1 MTKPIRAYKAF
12 NADLTCRDF
21 QYEIGNSYKM
31 KGKPVLCERGFH
43 ACSTIDGV
51 FYYYPIS
58 ADTRIC
64 EVELSGTIRE
74 RHILEGSYKLVANNI
89 KIIRELTKIKIVR
102 ELTEDEVTKYALDQ
116 FKLKL
121 ESLPLVYAL
130 LTYPNLAPFISDKI
144 LYQLVPFEQKEL
156 AIHGSQDLLKR
167 LLKCGHPSTKQELV
181 RTVPL
186 YPESLQKL
194 ILDTLVK
201 DSLEEVRAK
210 VATYGKKRH
219 RSILMNDVSAIVREQ
234 VALFATKKQLD
245 KMVAQEQNKLVL
257 CAIYKNGTKE
267 QKEIVNDTMSRIYG
281 YNFDNTERND

>member
-1 MTKPIRAYKAF
+1 MKAYKAF
-12 NADLTCRDF
+12 NPDMTCRGF
-21 QYEIGNSYKM
+21 QYEIGKTYAIKEEPIM
-31 KGKPVLCERGFH
+31 CERGFH
-43 ACSTIDGV
+43 ACLSLETV
-51 FYYYPIS
+51 FRYYLPYKKPIL
-58 ADTRIC
+58 C
-64 EVELSGTIRE
+64 EVEVLGDVVHGRFFDDKVVT
-74 RHILEGSYKLVANNI
+74 N
-89 KIIRELTKIKIVR
+89 KIQIVR
-102 ELTEDEVTKYALDQ
+102 ELTEDEVTKYALEQ

-144 LYQLVPFEQKEL
+144 LYQLIPFEQKEL

-201 DSLEEVRAK
+201 DGLEEVRAK
-210 VATYGKKRH
+210 VATYGKNRH
-219 RSILMNDVSAIVREQ
+219 RNILMTDVSPMVREQ
-234 VALFATKKQLD
+234 VALFATKNQLD
-245 KMVAQEQNKLVL
+245 KMVALEQNKLVL

-267 QKEIVNDTMSRIYG
+267 QKAIVNDTMSRIYG
-281 YNFDNTERND
+281 YNFDNTERDD

>member
-1 MTKPIRAYKAF
+1 MKAYKAF
-12 NADLTCRDF
+12 NPDMTCRDF
-21 QYEIGNSYKM
+21 QYEIGKTYEIKEE
-31 KGKPVLCERGFH
+31 PVMCARGFH
-43 ACSTIDGV
+43 ACLNLETV
-51 FYYYPIS
+51 FRYYSPYKKPIL
-58 ADTRIC
+58 C
-64 EVELSGTIRE
+64 EVE
-74 RHILEGSYKLVANNI
+74 ILGDVVHGRFFDDKVVTN
-89 KIIRELTKIKIVR
+89 KIKIVR
-102 ELTEDEVTKYALDQ
+102 ELTEDEVTKYALEQ

-167 LLKCGHPSTKQELV
+167 LLKCGHPSTKQELT

-186 YPESLQKL
+186 YPESTQKV

-201 DSLEEVRAK
+201 DGLEEVRAK

-219 RSILMNDVSAIVREQ
+219 RNILMNDVSAIVREQ

-245 KMVAQEQNKLVL
+245 KMIAIEENKLVL

-267 QKEIVNDTMSRIYG
+267 QKAIVNDTMSRIYG

>member
-1 MTKPIRAYKAF
+1 MKAYKAF
-12 NADLTCRDF
+12 NPDMTCRGF
-21 QYEIGNSYKM
+21 QYEIGKTYEIQGEPIM
-31 KGKPVLCERGFH
+31 CARGFH
-43 ACSTIDGV
+43 ACLNLETV
-51 FYYYPIS
+51 FRYYSPYKKPIL
-58 ADTRIC
+58 C
-64 EVELSGTIRE
+64 EVEVLGDVIHGRFFDDKVVT
-74 RHILEGSYKLVANNI
+74 N
-89 KIIRELTKIKIVR
+89 KIKIVR

-201 DSLEEVRAK
+201 DGLEEVRAK
-210 VATYGKKRH
+210 VATYGKHRH
-219 RSILMNDVSAIVREQ
+219 RNLLMNDVSAMVREQ
-234 VALFATKKQLD
+234 VALFATKNQLD
-245 KMVAQEQNKLVL
+245 KMVAQEQNKFVL

-267 QKEIVNDTMSRIYG
+267 QK
-281 YNFDNTERND
+281 RNRK

>member
-1 MTKPIRAYKAF
+1 MKAYKAF
-12 NADLTCRDF
+12 NPDMTCRGF
-21 QYEIGNSYKM
+21 QYEIGKTYEIQGEPIM
-31 KGKPVLCERGFH
+31 CARGFH
-43 ACSTIDGV
+43 ACLNLETV
-51 FYYYPIS
+51 FRYYSPYKKPIL
-58 ADTRIC
+58 C
-64 EVELSGTIRE
+64 EVEVLGDVIHGGFFDDKVVT
-74 RHILEGSYKLVANNI
+74 N
-89 KIIRELTKIKIVR
+89 KIKIVR

-144 LYQLVPFEQKEL
+144 LYQLIPFEQKAL

-181 RTVPL
+181 RTTPL
-186 YPESLQKL
+186 YPESTQKI

-201 DSLEEVRAK
+201 DGLEEVRAK
-210 VATYGKKRH
+210 VATYGKHHH
-219 RSILMNDVSAIVREQ
+219 RNLLMNDVSTMVREQ

-245 KMVAQEQNKLVL
+245 KMIAIEENKLVL
-257 CAIYKNGTKE
+257 CAIYNNGTKE
-267 QKEIVNDTMSRIYG
+267 HKAIVNEKMNRIYG

>member
-1 MTKPIRAYKAF
+1 MKAYKAF
-12 NADLTCRDF
+12 NPDMTCRGF
-21 QYEIGNSYKM
+21 QYEIGKTYEIKEEPIM
-31 KGKPVLCERGFH
+31 CERGFH
-43 ACSTIDGV
+43 ACLNLETV
-51 FYYYPIS
+51 FRYYSPYKKPIL
-58 ADTRIC
+58 C
-64 EVELSGTIRE
+64 EVEVLGDVVHGRFFDDKVVTN
-74 RHILEGSYKLVANNI
+74 KI
-89 KIIRELTKIKIVR
+89 KIIR
-102 ELTEDEVTKYALDQ
+102 ELTEDEVTKYALEQ

-186 YPESLQKL
+186 YPESTQKV

-201 DSLEEVRAK
+201 DVLEEVRAK
-210 VATYGKKRH
+210 VAIYGKNRH
-219 RSILMNDVSAIVREQ
+219 RNILMNDESAMVREQ

-281 YNFDNTERND
+281 YNFNNTERND

>member
-1 MTKPIRAYKAF
+1 MKAYKAF
-12 NADLTCRDF
+12 NPDMTCRGF
-21 QYEIGNSYKM
+21 QYEIGQTYEIKEEPIM
-31 KGKPVLCERGFH
+31 CARGFH
-43 ACSTIDGV
+43 ACLNLETV
-51 FYYYPIS
+51 FRYYSPYKKPIL
-58 ADTRIC
+58 C
-64 EVELSGTIRE
+64 EVEVLGDVIHGRFFDDKVVT
-74 RHILEGSYKLVANNI
+74 N
-89 KIIRELTKIKIVR
+89 KIKIVR

-167 LLKCGHPSTKQELV
+167 LLKCGHPSTKQELI

-201 DSLEEVRAK
+201 DGLEEVRAK

-219 RSILMNDVSAIVREQ
+219 RNILMTDVSPMVREQ
-234 VALFATKKQLD
+234 VALFATKNQLD

-267 QKEIVNDTMSRIYG
+267 QKAIVNDTMSRIYG

>member
-1 MTKPIRAYKAF
+1 MKAYKAF
-12 NADLTCRDF
+12 NPDMTCRGF
-21 QYEIGNSYKM
+21 QYEIGKTYEIKEEPIM
-31 KGKPVLCERGFH
+31 CARGFH
-43 ACSTIDGV
+43 ACLNLETV
-51 FYYYPIS
+51 FRYYSPYKKPIL
-58 ADTRIC
+58 C
-64 EVELSGTIRE
+64 EVEVLGDVIHGRFFDDKVVT
-74 RHILEGSYKLVANNI
+74 N
-89 KIIRELTKIKIVR
+89 KIKIVR

-194 ILDTLVK
+194 ILDTLMK
-201 DSLEEVRAK
+201 DGLEEVRAK

-219 RSILMNDVSAIVREQ
+219 RNILMTDISPMVREQ
-234 VALFATKKQLD
+234 VALFATKNQLD

-267 QKEIVNDTMSRIYG
+267 QKAIVNDTMSRIYG

>member
-1 MTKPIRAYKAF
+1 MKAYKAF
-12 NADLTCRDF
+12 NPDMTCRGF
-21 QYEIGNSYKM
+21 QYEIGKTYKIKEEPIM
-31 KGKPVLCERGFH
+31 CARGFH
-43 ACSTIDGV
+43 ACLNLETV
-51 FYYYPIS
+51 FRYYSPYKKPIL
-58 ADTRIC
+58 C
-64 EVELSGTIRE
+64 EVEVLGDVIHGRFFDDKVVT
-74 RHILEGSYKLVANNI
+74 N
-89 KIIRELTKIKIVR
+89 KIKIVR

-181 RTVPL
+181 RTTPL
-186 YPESLQKL
+186 YPESTQKI

-201 DSLEEVRAK
+201 DGLEEVRAK

-219 RSILMNDVSAIVREQ
+219 RSILMNDVSAMVREQ
-234 VALFATKKQLD
+234 VALFATKNQLD

-267 QKEIVNDTMSRIYG
+267 QKAIVNDTMSRIYG

>member
-1 MTKPIRAYKAF
+1 MKAYKAF
-12 NADLTCRDF
+12 NPDMTCRGF
-21 QYEIGNSYKM
+21 QYEIGQTYEIKEEPIM
-31 KGKPVLCERGFH
+31 CARGFH
-43 ACSTIDGV
+43 ACLNLETV
-51 FYYYPIS
+51 FRYYSPYKKPIL
-58 ADTRIC
+58 C
-64 EVELSGTIRE
+64 EVEVLGDVIHGRFFDDKVVT
-74 RHILEGSYKLVANNI
+74 N
-89 KIIRELTKIKIVR
+89 KIKIVR

-201 DSLEEVRAK
+201 DGLEEVRAK

-219 RSILMNDVSAIVREQ
+219 RNILMTDVSPMVREQ
-234 VALFATKKQLD
+234 VALFATKNQLD

-267 QKEIVNDTMSRIYG
+267 QKAIVNDTMSRIYG

>member
-1 MTKPIRAYKAF
+1 MKAYKAF
-12 NADLTCRDF
+12 NPDMTCRGF
-21 QYEIGNSYKM
+21 QYEIGKTYEIQGEPIM
-31 KGKPVLCERGFH
+31 CARGFH
-43 ACSTIDGV
+43 ACLNLETV
-51 FYYYPIS
+51 FRYYSPYKKPIL
-58 ADTRIC
+58 C
-64 EVELSGTIRE
+64 EVEVLGDVVHGRFFDDKVVT
-74 RHILEGSYKLVANNI
+74 N
-89 KIIRELTKIKIVR
+89 KIKIVR

-144 LYQLVPFEQKEL
+144 LYQLIPFEQKEL

-201 DSLEEVRAK
+201 DGLEEVRAK

-219 RSILMNDVSAIVREQ
+219 RSILMNDVSAMVREQ
-234 VALFATKKQLD
+234 VALFATKNQLD

>member
-1 MTKPIRAYKAF
+1 MKAYKAF
-12 NADLTCRDF
+12 NPDMTCRGF
-21 QYEIGNSYKM
+21 QYEIGKTYEIKEEPIM
-31 KGKPVLCERGFH
+31 CARGFH
-43 ACSTIDGV
+43 ACLNLETV
-51 FYYYPIS
+51 FRYYSPYKKPIL
-58 ADTRIC
+58 C
-64 EVELSGTIRE
+64 EVEVLGDVVHGRFFDDKVVT
-74 RHILEGSYKLVANNI
+74 N
-89 KIIRELTKIKIVR
+89 KIKIVR
-102 ELTEDEVTKYALDQ
+102 ELTEDKITKYALEQ

-201 DSLEEVRAK
+201 DGLEEVRAK
-210 VATYGKKRH
+210 VAVYGKNRH
-219 RSILMNDVSAIVREQ
+219 RNILMNDVSPMVREQ

-245 KMVAQEQNKLVL
+245 KMIAIEENKLVL
-257 CAIYKNGTKE
+257 CAIYNNGTKE
-267 QKEIVNDTMSRIYG
+267 HKAIVNEKMNRIYG

>member
-1 MTKPIRAYKAF
+1 MKAYKAF
-12 NADLTCRDF
+12 NPDMTCRGF
-21 QYEIGNSYKM
+21 QYEIGKTYKIQGEPIM
-31 KGKPVLCERGFH
+31 CARGFH
-43 ACSTIDGV
+43 ACLNLETV
-51 FYYYPIS
+51 FRYYSPYKKPIL
-58 ADTRIC
+58 C
-64 EVELSGTIRE
+64 EVEVLGDVVHGRFFDDKVVT
-74 RHILEGSYKLVANNI
+74 N
-89 KIIRELTKIKIVR
+89 KIKIVR

-201 DSLEEVRAK
+201 DGLEEVRAK

-219 RSILMNDVSAIVREQ
+219 RSILMNDVSAMVREQ
-234 VALFATKKQLD
+234 VALFATKNQLD

>member
-1 MTKPIRAYKAF
+1 MKAYKAF
-12 NADLTCRDF
+12 NPDMTCRGF
-21 QYEIGNSYKM
+21 QYEIGKTYEIQGEPIM
-31 KGKPVLCERGFH
+31 CARRFH
-43 ACSTIDGV
+43 ACLNLETV
-51 FYYYPIS
+51 FRYYSPYKKPIL
-58 ADTRIC
+58 C
-64 EVELSGTIRE
+64 EVEVLGDVIHGRFFDDKVVT
-74 RHILEGSYKLVANNI
+74 N
-89 KIIRELTKIKIVR
+89 KIKIVR

-201 DSLEEVRAK
+201 DGLEEVRAK
-210 VATYGKKRH
+210 VATYGTKRH
-219 RSILMNDVSAIVREQ
+219 RSILMNDVSAMVREQ
-234 VALFATKKQLD
+234 VALFATKNQLD

-267 QKEIVNDTMSRIYG
+267 QKAIVNDTMSRIYG
-281 YNFDNTERND
+281 YNLDTTERNN

>member
-1 MTKPIRAYKAF
+1 MKAYKAF
-12 NADLTCRDF
+12 NPDMTCRGF
-21 QYEIGNSYKM
+21 QYEIGKTYEIQEEPIM
-31 KGKPVLCERGFH
+31 CARGFH
-43 ACSTIDGV
+43 ACLNLETV
-51 FYYYPIS
+51 FRYYSPYKKPIL
-58 ADTRIC
+58 C
-64 EVELSGTIRE
+64 EVEVLGDVIHGRFFDDKVVT
-74 RHILEGSYKLVANNI
+74 N
-89 KIIRELTKIKIVR
+89 KIKIVR
-102 ELTEDEVTKYALDQ
+102 ELTEDEVTKYALEQ

-181 RTVPL
+181 RTIPL
-186 YPESLQKL
+186 YPESTQKI

-201 DSLEEVRAK
+201 DGLEEVRAK
-210 VATYGKKRH
+210 VATYGKHRH
-219 RSILMNDVSAIVREQ
+219 RNLLMNDASAMVREQ
-234 VALFATKKQLD
+234 VALFATKNQLD

-281 YNFDNTERND
+281 YNFNNTERND

>member
-1 MTKPIRAYKAF
+1 MKAYKAF
-12 NADLTCRDF
+12 NPDMTCRGF
-21 QYEIGNSYKM
+21 QYEIGKTYEIKEEPIM
-31 KGKPVLCERGFH
+31 CARGFH
-43 ACSTIDGV
+43 ACLNLETV
-51 FYYYPIS
+51 FRYYSPYKKPIL
-58 ADTRIC
+58 C
-64 EVELSGTIRE
+64 EVEVLGDVVHGRFFDDKVVT
-74 RHILEGSYKLVANNI
+74 N
-89 KIIRELTKIKIVR
+89 KIKIVR
-102 ELTEDEVTKYALDQ
+102 ELTEDEVTKYALEQ

-201 DSLEEVRAK
+201 DGLEEVRAK

-219 RSILMNDVSAIVREQ
+219 RNILMTDVSPMVREQ
-234 VALFATKKQLD
+234 VALFATKNQLD

-281 YNFDNTERND
+281 YNFNNTERND

>member
-1 MTKPIRAYKAF
+1 MKAYKAF
-12 NADLTCRDF
+12 NHDLTCNDF
-21 QYEIGNSYKM
+21 QYQVGQTYQLDEPLRLYYS
-31 KGKPVLCERGFH
+31 GFH
-43 ACSTIDGV
+43 ASTVLSDV
-51 FYYYPIS
+51 FYYYNVLTLP
-58 ADTRIC
+58 RLC
-64 EVELSGTIRE
+64 EVELLGNIQKSTMDMNSIR
-74 RHILEGSYKLVANNI
+74 A
-89 KIIRELTKIKIVR
+89 TDKIKIVR

-201 DSLEEVRAK
+201 DGLEEVRAK
-210 VATYGKKRH
+210 VATYGKHRH
-219 RSILMNDVSAIVREQ
+219 RNLLMNDVSAMVREQ

-267 QKEIVNDTMSRIYG
+267 QKAVVNDTMNRIFG

>member
-1 MTKPIRAYKAF
+1 MKAYKAF
-12 NADLTCRDF
+12 NPDMTCRGF
-21 QYEIGNSYKM
+21 QYEIGKTYEI
-31 KGKPVLCERGFH
+31 KGEPIMCARGFH
-43 ACSTIDGV
+43 ACLSLETV
-51 FYYYPIS
+51 FRYYSPYKKPIL
-58 ADTRIC
+58 C
-64 EVELSGTIRE
+64 EVEVLGDVVHGRFFDDKVVT
-74 RHILEGSYKLVANNI
+74 N
-89 KIIRELTKIKIVR
+89 KIKIVR
-102 ELTEDEVTKYALDQ
+102 ELTEDEVTKYALEQ

-167 LLKCGHPSTKQELV
+167 LLKCGHSSTKQELV
-181 RTVPL
+181 RTTPL
-186 YPESLQKL
+186 YPESTQKI

-201 DSLEEVRAK
+201 DGLEEVRAK

-234 VALFATKKQLD
+234 VALFATKNQLD

-267 QKEIVNDTMSRIYG
+267 QKAIVNDTMSRIYG
-281 YNFDNTERND
+281 YNFNSTERND

>member
-1 MTKPIRAYKAF
+1 MKAYKAF
-12 NADLTCRDF
+12 NPDMTCRGF
-21 QYEIGNSYKM
+21 QYEIGKTYEIQGEPIM
-31 KGKPVLCERGFH
+31 CARGFH
-43 ACSTIDGV
+43 ACLNLETV
-51 FYYYPIS
+51 FRYYSPYKKPILY
-58 ADTRIC
+58 
-64 EVELSGTIRE
+64 EVEVLGDVIHGRFFDDKVVT
-74 RHILEGSYKLVANNI
+74 N
-89 KIIRELTKIKIVR
+89 KIKIVR

-181 RTVPL
+181 RITPL
-186 YPESLQKL
+186 YPESTRKI

-201 DSLEEVRAK
+201 DGLEEVRAK
-210 VATYGKKRH
+210 VATYGKHRH
-219 RSILMNDVSAIVREQ
+219 RNLLMNDVSAMVREQ
-234 VALFATKKQLD
+234 VALFATKNQLD

>member
-1 MTKPIRAYKAF
+1 MKAYKAF
-12 NADLTCRDF
+12 NPDMTCRGF
-21 QYEIGNSYKM
+21 QYEIGKTYEI
-31 KGKPVLCERGFH
+31 KGEPIMCARGFH
-43 ACSTIDGV
+43 ACLNLETV
-51 FYYYPIS
+51 FRYYSPYKKPIL
-58 ADTRIC
+58 C
-64 EVELSGTIRE
+64 EVEVLGDVVHGRFFDDKVIT
-74 RHILEGSYKLVANNI
+74 N
-89 KIIRELTKIKIVR
+89 KIKIVR

-121 ESLPLVYAL
+121 ESFPLVYAL

-181 RTVPL
+181 RTTLL
-186 YPESLQKL
+186 YPKSTQKI

-201 DSLEEVRAK
+201 DGLEEVRAK

-219 RSILMNDVSAIVREQ
+219 RSTLMNDVSPMVREQ
-234 VALFATKKQLD
+234 VALFATKNQLD

-267 QKEIVNDTMSRIYG
+267 QKAIVNDTMSRIYG